1 MRVRIIS
8 KSKPFYASVIL
19 TPSARNCAKKGRFI
33 DHCCGKPLI
42 AGAGE
47 GNRTLVVSL
56 GSFCS
61 TIELHPRGLW
71 TIQRLISR
79 SHYLAQDGLVICRAS
94 MPASVGGFAHFVG
107 VLLAGISAAFG
118 FAKQML

>member
-61 TIELHPRGLW
+61 TIELHPRMPFRMPSGRSRRQVSIGTEKSNARVTRTTAHEGGADDL
-71 TIQRLISR
+71 TRL
-79 SHYLAQDGLVICRAS
+79 CRA
-94 MPASVGGFAHFVG
+94 H
-107 VLLAGISAAFG
+107 
-118 FAKQML
+118 